1 MSARLFN
8 CFTDA
13 QDKAIFSAIGLR
25 ELHAIMDMDP
35 LSTNH
40 YWFDTYLTKR
50 TQEREEHVARLQY
63 KYNYLI
69 CQMMWTLSGPQHC
82 YERKQVGLPEDHII
96 MFEEAILWY
105 QLSQQYYIEHDISVP
120 CPDKLFL
127 KKWLE
132 LYPCHANHLTV
143 LKAELLL
150 SNQAFNALSLLQERR
165 RIGAH
170 SEQMDILYLTKVE
183 LLEELIPSLSDIESL
198 GGMILGNCIDD
209 LTD

>member
-1 MSARLFN
+1 MSGRLFN

-13 QDKAIFSAIGLR
+13 QDNAIFSAIGLC
-25 ELHAIMDMDP
+25 ELNVIIIIDP
-35 LSTNH
+35 LNINH
-40 YWFDTYLTKR
+40 YWFDTYLKKR
-50 TQEREEHVARLQY
+50 SEEREEHIARLQY

-69 CQMMWTLSGPQHC
+69 CQMMWILSGPQHC

-96 MFEEAILWY
+96 VFEEAIQWY

-120 CPDKLFL
+120 CPAKLFL

-132 LYPCHANHLTV
+132 LYPCHVTQLTL

-150 SNQAFNALSLLQERR
+150 SDQAFGILRERR
-165 RIGAH
+165 PI

-183 LLEELIPSLSDIESL
+183 LLEELVPSLSDVESL
-198 GGMILGNCIDD
+198 DNYVDD
-209 LTD
+209 LTS